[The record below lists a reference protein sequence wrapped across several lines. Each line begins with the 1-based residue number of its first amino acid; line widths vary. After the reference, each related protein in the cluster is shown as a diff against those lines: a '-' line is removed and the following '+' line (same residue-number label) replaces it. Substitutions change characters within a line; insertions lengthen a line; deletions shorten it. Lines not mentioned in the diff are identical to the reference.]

1 MPEIFAKAGNRLPLG
16 ILLPPLL
23 IALSVAFWWRYH
35 PRPEPPPM
43 TEQALLRLA
52 ADTDFH
58 NLDPSPEPLRWEHYT
73 IEKGDLLT
81 HLWTEQW
88 QLPTATLYRLIE
100 DADQGSRLN
109 SLRPGQHL
117 EWQADSD
124 GKLLTLRLWESDAQ
138 GYEWDLDGDAI
149 SGHALEKERAHHRV
163 RVAGIIRS
171 SLSAAL
177 ASQPA
182 LAGAAGSISAQL
194 AELLPVARQARRGDR
209 FSLLVDVERLED
221 GERAYSAKLLGFDY
235 QGARLQASAARFD
248 DDRFYKPDGTSLLP
262 SFWRH
267 PFPDKQH
274 YRISSPFNLH
284 RHHPITGRISPHYGT
299 DFAMPVGTAVEAP
312 ADGVV
317 RRVTRGLLAGNYVVL
332 DHGNGYQTRYMH
344 LSKVRVHP
352 GDTVQQGQV
361 IGLSG
366 NTGRSTGPHL
376 HYELR
381 MNGRPVNAMKVSLPT
396 KGQLASD
403 ELRRFHNQYAA
414 YFDFPADANDGTEVA
429 RRDPE
434 Q

>member
-1 MPEIFAKAGNRLPLG
+1 MPEISAKAPKRPPLG

-43 TEQALLRLA
+43 TGQALLRLA
-52 ADTDFH
+52 SDTDFH
-58 NLDPSPEPLRWEHYT
+58 NLEPAPSPLPWEHYT
-73 IEKGDLLT
+73 IAPGDYLT
-81 HLWTEQW
+81 HLWQEQW
-88 QLPTATLYRLIE
+88 QLPAATLYRLIKT
-100 DADQGSRLN
+100 ADHGELLN
-109 SLRPGQHL
+109 RLRPGQHL
-117 EWQADSD
+117 EWRADSD
-124 GKLLTLRLWESDAQ
+124 GKLLALRLWENEAK
-138 GYEWDLDGDAI
+138 GYQWNLDQDSITARP
-149 SGHALEKERAHHRV
+149 LEKARSSQRV
-163 RVAGIIRS
+163 RITGVVKT
-171 SLSAAL
+171 SLGAAL
-177 ASQPA
+177 SVQPA
-182 LAGAAGSISAQL
+182 LAGAAGSVSAQL
-194 AELLPVARQARRGDR
+194 AELLPVGRQARHGDR
-209 FSLLVDVERLED
+209 FSVLVDVENLE
-221 GERAYSAKLLGFDY
+221 GSERAYSAKLMGFEY
-235 QGARLQASAARFD
+235 QGARRRASAARFD

-267 PFPDKQH
+267 PFPDKLR

-284 RHHPITGRISPHYGT
+284 RHHPVTGRISPHYGT

-344 LSKVRVHP
+344 LSKVRVHT

-361 IGLSG
+361 IALSG

-381 MNGRPVNAMKVSLPT
+381 MNGRPVNAMKVPLPT
-396 KGQLASD
+396 KGQLAKD
-403 ELRRFHNQYAA
+403 ELMRFRNQYAA
-414 YFDFPADANDGTEVA
+414 YFDFPANPNDGTEVA
-429 RRDPE
+429 HRDPE